1 MKILIEALEK
11 INKRFEPASRTKN
24 SSSLEFAVAQASR
37 IQEWIKQLAYLLRA
51 VIVDHAFDDGNK
63 RTGAYL
69 IFKFFEAN
77 GFPADTQK
85 INKLVIKI
93 AAESIT
99 NIEKLRRQIHDAE
112 YDRTGKLQRLNYKQ
126 RIDITIDSK
135 LLRKLK
141 EYCTANGLKLSQ
153 FIESQM
159 RFALGS

>member
-11 INKRFEPASRTKN
+11 INKRFEPASRIKN
-24 SSSLEFAVAQASR
+24 SSSLEFAVEQASR
-37 IQEWIKQLAYLLRA
+37 MQEWTKQLVYLLRA

-99 NIEKLRRQIHDAE
+99 NIEKLRRQIHDA
-112 YDRTGKLQRLNYKQ
+112 TL
-126 RIDITIDSK
+126 
-135 LLRKLK
+135 
-141 EYCTANGLKLSQ
+141 
-153 FIESQM
+153 
-159 RFALGS
+159 